1 MNQNDINNLRG
12 KTAVVGLAESGCGMA
27 SGWSAM
33 EIMAN
38 SVHDALDD
46 AGIKLNE
53 VDGVFAATAFH
64 SMAAMSLSE
73 YLGLKPKFADGS
85 QIGGS
90 SFLSHILTAA
100 LALDA
105 GLINVAVVAYGSN
118 QKSIGGFKT
127 ISEAMPYEAQYE
139 PRMPVTAYALAA
151 KRYMHEFRASRED
164 LANVAVSARD
174 WALLN
179 PRAYTYDKGPLTVED
194 VLSARPI
201 VDPLGK
207 LDCCLVT
214 DGGAAVIMT
223 RSDRAK
229 DTKNTP
235 IYLLGAA
242 MEHHHRMVSEMPDLV
257 RTSAIDSSQRAF
269 KMSSYKATDMD
280 TIQLYDAFTI
290 NTLLFLEDLG
300 FCKKGEA
307 IELVK
312 NNNIGPSGSL
322 KVNTN
327 GGGLSCVHP
336 GMYGLFVTLEAIRQL
351 RNSAGDNVG
360 ERSGG
365 GWIDNAKLSVAHGNG
380 GVLSSQVTNCL
391 LYTSDAADE

>member
-12 KTAVVGLAESGCGMA
+12 KTAVVGLAESGCGIA

-151 KRYMHEFRASRED
+151 KRYMHEFGASRED

-179 PRAYTYDKGPLTVED
+179 PRAYTYEKGPLTIED

-214 DGGAAVIMT
+214 DGGAAVVMT

-269 KMSSYKATDMD
+269 KMSNYKATDMD
-280 TIQLYDAFTI
+280 SIQLYDAFTI

-351 RNSAGDNVG
+351 RNSTGDNVG
-360 ERSGG
+360 ERSDG

-380 GVLSSQVTNCL
+380 GVLSSQVTNVWGVSETL
-391 LYTSDAADE
+391 

>member
-12 KTAVVGLAESGCGMA
+12 KTAVVGLAESGCGIA

-151 KRYMHEFRASRED
+151 KRYMHEFGASRED

-280 TIQLYDAFTI
+280 SIQLYDAFTI

-380 GVLSSQVTNCL
+380 GVLSSQVTNVWGVSETL
-391 LYTSDAADE
+391 

>member
-12 KTAVVGLAESGCGMA
+12 KTAVVGLAESGCGIA

-151 KRYMHEFRASRED
+151 KRYMHEFGASRED

-179 PRAYTYDKGPLTVED
+179 PRAYTYEKGPLTIED

-214 DGGAAVIMT
+214 DGGAAVVMT

-280 TIQLYDAFTI
+280 SIQLYDAFTI

-312 NNNIGPSGSL
+312 NNNIGPFGSL

-360 ERSGG
+360 ERSDG

-380 GVLSSQVTNCL
+380 GVLSSQVTNVWGVSETL
-391 LYTSDAADE
+391 

>member
-1 MNQNDINNLRG
+1 MDQNDINKLRG
-12 KTAVVGLAESGCGMA
+12 KTAVVGLAESGCGLA

-33 EIMAN
+33 EIMATA
-38 SVHDALDD
+38 VHDALED
-46 AGIKLNE
+46 AGIKLKE

-73 YLGLKPKFADGS
+73 YLGIKPKFADGS

-100 LALDA
+100 MALDA
-105 GLINVAVVAYGSN
+105 GLVNVAVVAYGSN
-118 QKSIGGFKT
+118 QKSAGGFKT
-127 ISEAMPYEAQYE
+127 ISEAMPYEAQYQ
-139 PRMPVTAYALAA
+139 PRMPVSAYALAA
-151 KRYMHEFRASRED
+151 KRYMHEFGASRED
-164 LANVAVSARD
+164 LANVAIAARD

-179 PRAYTYDKGPLTVED
+179 PRAYTHQDGPLTVND

-214 DGGAAVIMT
+214 DGGAAVVMT

-242 MEHHHRMVSEMPDLV
+242 MEHHHRMISEMPDLV
-257 RTSAIDSSQRAF
+257 RTSAIESGERAF
-269 KMSSYKATDMD
+269 SMSGYTPNDMS

-307 IELVK
+307 KELVK
-312 NNNIGPSGSL
+312 NNNIGPDGSL

-336 GMYGLFVTLEAIRQL
+336 GMYGLFVTLEALRQL
-351 RNSAGDNVG
+351 RNASGDDVG
-360 ERSGG
+360 KRLDG
-365 GWIDNAKLSVAHGNG
+365 GWINNAKLSVAHGNG
-380 GVLSSQVTNCL
+380 GVLSSQVTNIWGV
-391 LYTSDAADE
+391 SDTL

>member
-12 KTAVVGLAESGCGMA
+12 KTAVVGLAESGCGIA

-151 KRYMHEFRASRED
+151 KRYMHEFGASRED

-179 PRAYTYDKGPLTVED
+179 PRAYTYEKGPLTIED

-214 DGGAAVIMT
+214 DGGAAVVMT

-269 KMSSYKATDMD
+269 MMSSYKATDMD
-280 TIQLYDAFTI
+280 SIQLYDAFTI

-322 KVNTN
+322 KINTN

-360 ERSGG
+360 ERSDG

-380 GVLSSQVTNCL
+380 GVLSSQVTNIWGVSETL
-391 LYTSDAADE
+391 

>member
-12 KTAVVGLAESGCGMA
+12 KTAVVGLAESGCGIA

-151 KRYMHEFRASRED
+151 KRYMHEFGASRED

-179 PRAYTYDKGPLTVED
+179 PRAYTYEKGSLTIED

-214 DGGAAVIMT
+214 DGGAAVVMT

-280 TIQLYDAFTI
+280 SIQLYDAFTI

-360 ERSGG
+360 ERSDG

-380 GVLSSQVTNCL
+380 GVLSSQVTNVWGVSETL
-391 LYTSDAADE
+391 

>member
-12 KTAVVGLAESGCGMA
+12 KTAVVGLAESGCGIA

-151 KRYMHEFRASRED
+151 KRYMHEFGASRED

-179 PRAYTYDKGPLTVED
+179 PRAYTYEKGPLTIED

-214 DGGAAVIMT
+214 DGGAAVVMT

-280 TIQLYDAFTI
+280 SIQLYDAFTI

-360 ERSGG
+360 KRSDG

-380 GVLSSQVTNCL
+380 GVLSSQVTNVWGVSETL
-391 LYTSDAADE
+391 

>member
-1 MNQNDINNLRG
+1 MKQNDINNLRG
-12 KTAVVGLAESGCGMA
+12 KTAVVGLAESGCGIA

-73 YLGLKPKFADGS
+73 YLGIKPKFADGS

-100 LALDA
+100 LALDV

-151 KRYMHEFRASRED
+151 KRYMHEFGASRED

-214 DGGAAVIMT
+214 DGGAAVVMT

-312 NNNIGPSGSL
+312 NSNIGPSGSL

-360 ERSGG
+360 ERSDG

-380 GVLSSQVTNCL
+380 GVLSSQVTNVWGVSETL
-391 LYTSDAADE
+391 

>member
-12 KTAVVGLAESGCGMA
+12 KTAVVGLAESGCGIA

-151 KRYMHEFRASRED
+151 KRYMHEFGASRED

-179 PRAYTYDKGPLTVED
+179 PRAYTYEKGPLTIED

-214 DGGAAVIMT
+214 DGGAAVVMT

-280 TIQLYDAFTI
+280 SIQLYDAFTI

-360 ERSGG
+360 ERSDR

-380 GVLSSQVTNCL
+380 GVLSSQVTNIWGVSETL
-391 LYTSDAADE
+391 

>member
-151 KRYMHEFRASRED
+151 KRYMHEFGASRED

-365 GWIDNAKLSVAHGNG
+365 GWVDNAKLSVAHGNG
-380 GVLSSQVTNCL
+380 GVLSSQVTNVWGVSETL
-391 LYTSDAADE
+391 

>member
-12 KTAVVGLAESGCGMA
+12 KTAVVGLAESGCGIA

-151 KRYMHEFRASRED
+151 KRYMHEFGASRED

-179 PRAYTYDKGPLTVED
+179 PRAYTYDKGPLTIED

-214 DGGAAVIMT
+214 DGGAAVVMT

-257 RTSAIDSSQRAF
+257 RTSAIDSSRRAF

-280 TIQLYDAFTI
+280 SIQLYDAFTI

-360 ERSGG
+360 KRSDG

-380 GVLSSQVTNCL
+380 GVLSSQVTNVWGVSETL
-391 LYTSDAADE
+391 

>member
-1 MNQNDINNLRG
+1 MNQNDIYNLRG

-151 KRYMHEFRASRED
+151 KRYMHEFGASRED

-380 GVLSSQVTNCL
+380 GVLSSQVTNVWGVSETL
-391 LYTSDAADE
+391 

>member
-12 KTAVVGLAESGCGMA
+12 KTAVVGLAESGCGIA

-151 KRYMHEFRASRED
+151 KRYMHEFGASRED
-164 LANVAVSARD
+164 LANVAVSARE

-179 PRAYTYDKGPLTVED
+179 PRAYTYEKGPLTIED

-214 DGGAAVIMT
+214 DGGAAVVMT

-257 RTSAIDSSQRAF
+257 RTSAIDSSKRAF

-280 TIQLYDAFTI
+280 SIQLYDAFTI

-360 ERSGG
+360 ERSDG

-380 GVLSSQVTNCL
+380 GVLSSQVTNVWGISETL
-391 LYTSDAADE
+391 

>member
-151 KRYMHEFRASRED
+151 KRYMHEFGASRED

-360 ERSGG
+360 ERSDG

-380 GVLSSQVTNCL
+380 GVLSSQVTNVWGVSETL
-391 LYTSDAADE
+391 

>member
-12 KTAVVGLAESGCGMA
+12 KTAVVGLAESGCGIA

-151 KRYMHEFRASRED
+151 KRYMHEFGASRED

-380 GVLSSQVTNCL
+380 GVLSSQVTNVWGVSETL
-391 LYTSDAADE
+391 

>member
-1 MNQNDINNLRG
+1 MDQNDINKLRG
-12 KTAVVGLAESGCGMA
+12 KTAVVGLAESGCGLA

-38 SVHDALDD
+38 AVHDALND
-46 AGIKLNE
+46 AGIKLEE

-73 YLGLKPKFADGS
+73 YLGVKPKFADGS

-100 LALDA
+100 MALDA

-127 ISEAMPYEAQYE
+127 ISEAMPYEAQYQ
-139 PRMPVTAYALAA
+139 PRMPVSAYALAA
-151 KRYMHEFRASRED
+151 KRYMHEFGASRED
-164 LANVAVSARD
+164 LANVAIAARD

-179 PRAYTYDKGPLTVED
+179 PRAYTHRDGPITVND

-214 DGGAAVIMT
+214 DGGAAIVMT
-223 RSDRAK
+223 RPDRAK

-242 MEHHHRMVSEMPDLV
+242 MEHHHRMISEMPDLV
-257 RTSAIDSSQRAF
+257 RTSAIESGKRAF
-269 KMSSYKATDMD
+269 SMSGYNANDMS
-280 TIQLYDAFTI
+280 TVQLYDAFTI

-307 IELVK
+307 KELVK
-312 NNNIGPSGSL
+312 NKNIGPDGNL

-336 GMYGLFVTLEAIRQL
+336 GMYGLFVTLEALRQL
-351 RNSAGDNVG
+351 RNASGDDVG
-360 ERSGG
+360 QRLEG

-380 GVLSSQVTNCL
+380 GVLSSQVTNIWGV
-391 LYTSDAADE
+391 SDAL

>member
-1 MNQNDINNLRG
+1 MDQNDINKLRG
-12 KTAVVGLAESGCGMA
+12 KTAVVGLAESGCGLA

-33 EIMAN
+33 EIMATA
-38 SVHDALDD
+38 VHDALDD
-46 AGIKLNE
+46 AGIKLKE

-73 YLGLKPKFADGS
+73 YLGVKPKFADGS

-100 LALDA
+100 MALDA

-127 ISEAMPYEAQYE
+127 ISEAMPYEAQYQ
-139 PRMPVTAYALAA
+139 PRMPVSAYALAA
-151 KRYMHEFRASRED
+151 KRYMYEFGASRED
-164 LANVAVSARD
+164 LANVAIAARD

-179 PRAYTYDKGPLTVED
+179 PRAYTHHDGPLNVND

-214 DGGAAVIMT
+214 DGGAAIVMT

-229 DTKNTP
+229 DTKKTP

-242 MEHHHRMVSEMPDLV
+242 MEHHHRMISEMPNLV
-257 RTSAIDSSQRAF
+257 RTSAIESGIRAF
-269 KMSSYKATDMD
+269 KMSGYTPEDMD

-307 IELVK
+307 AELIK

-336 GMYGLFVTLEAIRQL
+336 GMYGLFVTLEALRQL
-351 RNSAGDNVG
+351 RNASGDDVG
-360 ERSGG
+360 KRLDG

-380 GVLSSQVTNCL
+380 GVLSSQVTNIWGV
-391 LYTSDAADE
+391 SDTL

>member
-151 KRYMHEFRASRED
+151 KRYMHEFGASRED

-179 PRAYTYDKGPLTVED
+179 PRAYTYEKGPLTIED

-214 DGGAAVIMT
+214 DGGAAVVMT

-269 KMSSYKATDMD
+269 KMSSYKASDMD

-380 GVLSSQVTNCL
+380 GVLSSQVTNVWGVSETL
-391 LYTSDAADE
+391 

>member
-64 SMAAMSLSE
+64 SRAAMSLSE

-179 PRAYTYDKGPLTVED
+179 PRAYTYDKGPLTVDD

-380 GVLSSQVTNCL
+380 GVLSSQVTNVWGVSETL
-391 LYTSDAADE
+391 